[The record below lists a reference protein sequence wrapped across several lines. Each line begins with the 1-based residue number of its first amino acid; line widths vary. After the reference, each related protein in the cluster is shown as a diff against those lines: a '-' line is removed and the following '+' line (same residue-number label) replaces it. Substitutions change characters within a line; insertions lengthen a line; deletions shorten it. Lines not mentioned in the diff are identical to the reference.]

1 MIVIADT
8 SPLNYLIQ
16 IDCDSLL
23 PRLYTHV
30 QVPVAVME
38 ELNHP
43 HAPESVQHWLKQVPS
58 WLEIQSIH
66 STLDASLAFLDYG
79 EREAIQLAQ
88 EQHADLLLI
97 DEHQG
102 RIEARRRGIATT
114 GTLGVLLAAAEKKFI
129 DVEAAYQQLMEQTT
143 FRIAPALKAEF
154 LKRIQQ
160 S

>member
-30 QVPVAVME
+30 HVPVAVME
-38 ELNHP
+38 ELSHP
-43 HAPESVQHWLKQVPS
+43 HAPASVQHWLKQVPG

-114 GTLGVLLAAAEKKFI
+114 GTLGVLLAAAEKKLI
-129 DVEAAYQQLMEQTT
+129 DVEAAYQRLMEQTT
-143 FRIAPALKAEF
+143 FRIAPALQAEF

-160 S
+160 P